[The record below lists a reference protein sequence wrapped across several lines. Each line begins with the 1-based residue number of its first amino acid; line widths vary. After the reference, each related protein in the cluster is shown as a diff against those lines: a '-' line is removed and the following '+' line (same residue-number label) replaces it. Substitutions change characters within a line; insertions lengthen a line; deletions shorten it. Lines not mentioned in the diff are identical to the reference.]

1 MQVKGI
7 ISCEF
12 WNLVNKIIQNQVQ
25 HFIIML
31 PCWENK
37 EYKTKQNKQTKQ
49 NKIMCMHGSAVLCNI
64 TVILVWSGHRYL
76 LMKGISARLFGS
88 PIIITHFYQCHEM
101 HFLRSW
107 CVSVTVRKKK
117 KKEKEKK
124 TRLQCGVVI
133 KYVWV
138 SEWVREREHYMYI
151 VFFFSFLF
159 SLYFHITYF
168 IRRPS
173 YINAV
178 DLVLLLFFF
187 FFPAFKNK
195 N

>member
-49 NKIMCMHGSAVLCNI
+49 NKIICMHGSAVLCNI

-76 LMKGISARLFGS
+76 LMKERNARFFGS
-88 PIIITHFYQCHEM
+88 PIIITHFHQCHEM
-101 HFLRSW
+101 HFLLSW
-107 CVSVTVRKKK
+107 CVCVTVCEEEKKK
-117 KKEKEKK
+117 DKKDKK

-133 KYVWV
+133 KCVCVCV
-138 SEWVREREHYMYI
+138 SEWERESI
-151 VFFFSFLF
+151 CTFSFFFSILSVF
-159 SLYFHITYF
+159 SYNILYKKT
-168 IRRPS
+168 
-173 YINAV
+173 
-178 DLVLLLFFF
+178 
-187 FFPAFKNK
+187 
-195 N
+195 